1 MYLEGHVSECRP
13 TPETTLTSQN
23 APLIIHTDCDYA
35 VTDFYLRNEDAF
47 IMDLSKIALLLLFGV
62 EVFFMLLILDKKD
75 WGEFLLIG
83 VFGGVLTLGACV
95 LMGVK
100 LL

>member
-1 MYLEGHVSECRP
+1 
-13 TPETTLTSQN
+13 
-23 APLIIHTDCDYA
+23 
-35 VTDFYLRNEDAF
+35 
-47 IMDLSKIALLLLFGV
+47 MDLSKIALLLLFGV

-83 VFGGVLTLGACV
+83 VFGGVLTIGACV

>member
-1 MYLEGHVSECRP
+1 
-13 TPETTLTSQN
+13 
-23 APLIIHTDCDYA
+23 
-35 VTDFYLRNEDAF
+35 
-47 IMDLSKIALLLLFGV
+47 MDLSKIVFLLLFGV
-62 EVFFMLLILDKKD
+62 ELFFMLLVLDKKD

-83 VFGGVLTLGACV
+83 VFGAVLTLGACV